1 MCGEHERDTSFMN
14 EMVGS
19 SPHVRGAPRFHEV
32 LCGEFGIIPACAGS
46 TRPRWSSLDASWDH
60 PRMCGEHRPQR
71 KAISAMPGSSPHVR
85 GARTLLHRVGSREG
99 IIPACAGS
107 TFFPVGSGPHCRDHP
122 RMCGEHLGPPLAIS
136 VPEGSSPHV
145 RGALGSGDLSVQPYG
160 IIPACAGSTITLNL
174 STSTGRDHP
183 RMCGE
188 HLESLNPTSPTQGSS
203 PHVRGAH
210 GHVSCHVGAIG
221 IIPACAGSTHMDNDL
236 NNMGRDHPRMCGEHG
251 VDSFTAIT
259 AMGSSPHVRGAPN
272 QLEQSADYA
281 GIIPACAGSTISWT
295 APLRYRWDHPRMC
308 GEHH

>member
-1 MCGEHERDTSFMN
+1 MCGEHSSS
-14 EMVGS
+14 MVFTGCQLGS
-19 SPHVRGAPRFHEV
+19 SPHVRGALV
-32 LCGEFGIIPACAGS
+32 LLSTAGELDGIIPACAGS
-46 TRPRWSSLDASWDH
+46 TSATKCRQAPSRDH

-160 IIPACAGSTITLNL
+160 IIPACAGSTNRIKCAIFAP
-174 STSTGRDHP
+174 GDHP

-188 HLESLNPTSPTQGSS
+188 H
-203 PHVRGAH
+203 
-210 GHVSCHVGAIG
+210 
-221 IIPACAGSTHMDNDL
+221 
-236 NNMGRDHPRMCGEHG
+236 
-251 VDSFTAIT
+251 
-259 AMGSSPHVRGAPN
+259 
-272 QLEQSADYA
+272 
-281 GIIPACAGSTISWT
+281 
-295 APLRYRWDHPRMC
+295 
-308 GEHH
+308 

>member
-1 MCGEHERDTSFMN
+1 MCGEHRAFMRFCA
-14 EMVGS
+14 VSLGS
-19 SPHVRGAPRFHEV
+19 SPHVRGALV
-32 LCGEFGIIPACAGS
+32 LDGLHWMPAGI
-46 TRPRWSSLDASWDH
+46 T

-122 RMCGEHLGPPLAIS
+122 RMCGEHLGSSPGLFRCLRDHPRMCGEHS
-136 VPEGSSPHV
+136 VP
-145 RGALGSGDLSVQPYG
+145 GDLSVQPYG